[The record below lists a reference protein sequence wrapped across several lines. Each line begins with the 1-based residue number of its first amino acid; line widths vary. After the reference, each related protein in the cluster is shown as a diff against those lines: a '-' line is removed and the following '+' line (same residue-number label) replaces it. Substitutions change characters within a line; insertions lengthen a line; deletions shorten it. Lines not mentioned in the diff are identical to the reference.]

1 MHKVRKMFGFIK
13 GLKGEAG
20 PDAAGGLGSGG
31 IVNSSLGLND
41 VADDEVAVED
51 H

>member
-1 MHKVRKMFGFIK
+1 MRKMFGLIK

-20 PDAAGGLGSGG
+20 PDAAGGRGSGG

-41 VADDEVAVED
+41 VADDDVAVKD